1 MNSSNGRE
9 SNGRESKSNG
19 RESNG
24 RESNGRESN
33 VRVSNGRVDIKTP
46 NTSTL
51 FEMYDKI
58 PAHQCSTF
66 RNPTEGLWDET
77 QLSNI
82 YFSRENIQILQNG
95 IRAGVY
101 HKSNGQYTIGPQ
113 DCDSLKII
121 MRSVFLQNSS
131 NQINNIQQQIEELN
145 KMVLNFCI
153 QQVYSEAQGYMKY
166 IDDAST
172 LVVPIAHPV
181 MADNSDRELVLKP
194 WF

>member
-1 MNSSNGRE
+1 MNKTN
-9 SNGRESKSNG
+9 
-19 RESNG
+19 
-24 RESNGRESN
+24 
-33 VRVSNGRVDIKTP
+33 NGRVDIKSP

-58 PAHQCSTF
+58 PANQCVTF
-66 RNPTEGLWDET
+66 RNPTEGLWTDT
-77 QLSNI
+77 QLSQAF
-82 YFSRENIQILQNG
+82 FSQQNIQQLQNG

-113 DCDSLKII
+113 DCDSLKIV
-121 MRSVFLQNSS
+121 MRSVYLQHAA
-131 NQINNIQQQIEELN
+131 NQPNNITQQVFELN
-145 KMVLNFCI
+145 KIVLNYCI

-166 IDDAST
+166 LDDAST

-181 MADNSDRELVLKP
+181 MADNTDRELEFKT

>member
-1 MNSSNGRE
+1 MNSSNGRI
-9 SNGRESKSNG
+9 SNERI
-19 RESNG
+19 
-24 RESNGRESN
+24 
-33 VRVSNGRVDIKTP
+33 SNGRVDIKTP

-58 PAHQCSTF
+58 PAHQCTTF

-77 QLSNI
+77 SLSAV
-82 YFSRENIQILQNG
+82 YFSLENIQILQNG
-95 IRAGVY
+95 IRSGVY

-121 MRSVFLQNSS
+121 MRSVFLQHSANKP
-131 NQINNIQQQIEELN
+131 NNVTQQVFELN
-145 KMVLNFCI
+145 KIVLNYCI

-166 IDDAST
+166 VDDVST
-172 LVVPIAHPV
+172 LVVPISHPV
-181 MADNSDRELVLKP
+181 QSSNNDKTLEFKS

>member
-1 MNSSNGRE
+1 MNKN
-9 SNGRESKSNG
+9 
-19 RESNG
+19 
-24 RESNGRESN
+24 
-33 VRVSNGRVDIKTP
+33 NGRVNIKSP
-46 NTSTL
+46 NTSAL
-51 FEMYDKI
+51 FQMYDKI
-58 PAHQCSTF
+58 PANQCLTF
-66 RNPTEGLWDET
+66 RNATEGLWDQT
-77 QLSNI
+77 SLSQTF
-82 YFSRENIQILQNG
+82 FSQQNIQIIQNG

-121 MRSVFLQNSS
+121 MRSVFLQYSA
-131 NQINNIQQQIEELN
+131 NQPKNIPQQIAELN
-145 KMVLNFCI
+145 KIVLNYCI

-181 MADNSDRELVLKP
+181 QASNTDRQLEFKK

>member
-1 MNSSNGRE
+1 MNKVTNGRI
-9 SNGRESKSNG
+9 
-19 RESNG
+19 
-24 RESNGRESN
+24 
-33 VRVSNGRVDIKTP
+33 DIKSP

-58 PAHQCSTF
+58 PANQCVTF
-66 RNPTEGLWDET
+66 RNPTEGLWTDT
-77 QLSNI
+77 QLSQAF
-82 YFSRENIQILQNG
+82 FSQQNIQQLQNG

-113 DCDSLKII
+113 DCDSLKIV
-121 MRSVFLQNSS
+121 MRSVYLQNAA
-131 NQINNIQQQIEELN
+131 NQPNNVTQQVAELN
-145 KMVLNFCI
+145 KIVLNYCI

-166 IDDAST
+166 LDDAST

-181 MADNSDRELVLKP
+181 MANNTDRELEFKT

>member
-1 MNSSNGRE
+1 MNKVN
-9 SNGRESKSNG
+9 
-19 RESNG
+19 
-24 RESNGRESN
+24 
-33 VRVSNGRVDIKTP
+33 NGRVDIKSP
-46 NTSTL
+46 NTSAL

-58 PAHQCSTF
+58 PANQCVTF
-66 RNPTEGLWDET
+66 RNPTEGLWTDT
-77 QLSNI
+77 DLSQVF
-82 YFSRENIQILQNG
+82 FSQQNIQILQNG

-121 MRSVFLQNSS
+121 MRSVYLQNAA
-131 NQINNIQQQIEELN
+131 NQPNNITQQVVELN
-145 KMVLNFCI
+145 KIVLNYCI

-166 IDDAST
+166 LDDAST

-181 MADNSDRELVLKP
+181 MADNTDRELEFKT